1 MPGPAS
7 TGFLED
13 HPRCQETKAP
23 GPIAG
28 KWKFVA
34 LYGYGMVGHK
44 LQVTLS
50 KFSSKQGTPVELLG
64 KDGLAGF

>member
-1 MPGPAS
+1 
-7 TGFLED
+7 
-13 HPRCQETKAP
+13 
-23 GPIAG
+23 
-28 KWKFVA
+28 
-34 LYGYGMVGHK
+34 MVGHK